1 MVSETDSKRL
11 RLAEDVPIG
20 TVLEATSPAKPR
32 PVTPFTY
39 VYRFPWWILFLV
51 VMAIFILLNI
61 AGNPEYSGY
70 FRRLWAGVSI
80 TMQVSLGA
88 YGVALI
94 IGLLTG
100 IVRSYPPKPGQGII
114 GGIINFIRLIIYHI
128 VTLYVEILRGMP
140 IATLLVFGAFAFMPA
155 LRQAGVDI
163 PFRGTSVETAIIFL
177 GLAYGAFLSEVFRA
191 GIQSIPKGQLEAARS
206 LGMKSYQ
213 TIIYIVIPQAIK
225 VVIPPL
231 GNDFIAM
238 IKDSSLVMLLAL
250 NDVTQ
255 LAKKISGSNFDY
267 VDVYLVV
274 AFIYLSMTLT
284 GSLFVKLLVNELV
297 LVSLVCW

>member
-32 PVTPFTY
+32 PVTPFVY

-51 VMAIFILLNI
+51 VMAVFIMLNV
-61 AGNPEYSGY
+61 AGDPEYSSY
-70 FRRLWAGVSI
+70 FRRLWVGVSI

-88 YGVALI
+88 YGVALV
-94 IGLLTG
+94 IGLITG

-114 GGIINFIRLIIYHI
+114 GGTINFIRLILYHI

-155 LRQAGVDI
+155 LRQAGIDL
-163 PFRGTSVETAIIFL
+163 PFRGTSVETAVIFL
-177 GLAYGAFLSEVFRA
+177 SLAYGAFLSEVFRA
-191 GIQSIPKGQLEAARS
+191 GIQSVPKGQVEASRS

-213 TIIYIVIPQAIK
+213 TIKYIIIPQTFKI
-225 VVIPPL
+225 VIPPL

-238 IKDSSLVMLLAL
+238 VKDSSLVMLLAL
-250 NDVTQ
+250 NDVSQ

-267 VDVYLVV
+267 IDVYLVV

-284 GSLFVKLLVNELV
+284 GSLFVKLIEQRLKTKER
-297 LVSLVCW
+297 

>member
-1 MVSETDSKRL
+1 MVSEVDKRF
-11 RLAEDVPIG
+11 RLAEDVPIVPPVQSE
-20 TVLEATSPAKPR
+20 TAPIAKPR
-32 PVTPFTY
+32 PVTPFVY
-39 VYRFPWWILFLV
+39 VYRFPWWILFFT
-51 VMAIFILLNI
+51 VMGIFILLSI
-61 AGNPEYSGY
+61 IGDPQYSNY
-70 FRRLWAGVSI
+70 FRRIGVGINI
-80 TMQVSLGA
+80 TLQVSFGA
-88 YGVALI
+88 YGMALV
-94 IGLLTG
+94 IGLLAG
-100 IVRSYPPKPGQGII
+100 VVRSYPPKPGQGII
-114 GGIINFIRLIIYHI
+114 GGTLNFFRLILYHL
-128 VTLYVEILRGMP
+128 VTIYVEILRGMP

-155 LRQAGVDI
+155 LREAGVDI

-177 GLAYGAFLSEVFRA
+177 SLAYGAFLSEVFRA
-191 GIQSIPKGQLEAARS
+191 GIQSVPKGQLEAARS

-213 TIIYIVIPQAIK
+213 TIIYIVIPQAFK

-250 NDVTQ
+250 NDVSQ

-284 GSLFVKLLVNELV
+284 GSLFVKALEQRLKTKER
-297 LVSLVCW
+297 

>member
-20 TVLEATSPAKPR
+20 TVLEATPPAKPR
-32 PVTPFTY
+32 PLTPFVY

-51 VMAIFILLNI
+51 VMAIFIMLNV
-61 AGNPEYSGY
+61 AGDPEYSSY
-70 FRRLWAGVSI
+70 FRRLWVGVSI

-88 YGVALI
+88 YGVALV
-94 IGLLTG
+94 IGLITG

-114 GGIINFIRLIIYHI
+114 GGTINFIRLILYHL

-155 LRQAGVDI
+155 LRQAGVEI

-177 GLAYGAFLSEVFRA
+177 GAAYGAFLSEVFRA

-213 TIIYIVIPQAIK
+213 SIIYIVIPQAIK

-284 GSLFVKLLVNELV
+284 GSLFVKMLEQRLKTKER
-297 LVSLVCW
+297 

>member
-32 PVTPFTY
+32 PVTPFVY

-51 VMAIFILLNI
+51 VMAVFIMLNV
-61 AGNPEYSGY
+61 AGDPEYSSY
-70 FRRLWAGVSI
+70 FRRLWVGVSI

-88 YGVALI
+88 YGVALV
-94 IGLLTG
+94 IGLMTG

-114 GGIINFIRLIIYHI
+114 GGTINFIRLILYHI

-155 LRQAGVDI
+155 LREAGVDI

-177 GLAYGAFLSEVFRA
+177 GAAYGAFLSEVFRA

-213 TIIYIVIPQAIK
+213 SIIYIVIPQAIK
-225 VVIPPL
+225 MVIPPL

-284 GSLFVKLLVNELV
+284 GSLFVKLLEQRLKTKER
-297 LVSLVCW
+297 